1 MESRAGTNNQ
11 LHSLTPM
18 RGIAALW
25 VVLYHY
31 AVWYFPAIEP
41 GRYSHLLDKG
51 YLAVDMFFMLSG
63 FVMTHV
69 YWRAFVKE
77 GGSHYWAFL
86 SARIARLYPLHLFV
100 LALFLAIAAAFR
112 GFQYAATGR
121 FDAIPM
127 EGARSL
133 SALLANLFMLQGL
146 KASELSWN
154 YPAWSISVEF
164 IAYLAFPFMLPWI
177 WRASTPAKVGLT
189 GVVVAVLS
197 LFSWLTGNNFDQW
210 DGPQTLLRC
219 LPEFL
224 LGTLLYAA
232 FTSDAGTNWLRRD
245 ATVVTTAAVA
255 LILLHLG
262 AADLF
267 AILCF
272 PVLILA
278 AVSNEG
284 YVAKLMN
291 VAPLVWLGEV
301 SYSLYLVHG
310 FVEYATTQFIDAAG
324 LGGPAA
330 FSGKASVVVMLT
342 MIGASLAM
350 SSVTYRSVESAGRRR
365 LRQMLGQTHA

>member
-1 MESRAGTNNQ
+1 
-11 LHSLTPM
+11 
-18 RGIAALW
+18 
-25 VVLYHY
+25 
-31 AVWYFPAIEP
+31 
-41 GRYSHLLDKG
+41 
-51 YLAVDMFFMLSG
+51 
-63 FVMTHV
+63 
-69 YWRAFVKE
+69 
-77 GGSHYWAFL
+77 
-86 SARIARLYPLHLFV
+86 
-100 LALFLAIAAAFR
+100 
-112 GFQYAATGR
+112 
-121 FDAIPM
+121 
-127 EGARSL
+127 
-133 SALLANLFMLQGL
+133 
-146 KASELSWN
+146 
-154 YPAWSISVEF
+154 VEF

-365 LRQMLGQTHA
+365 LRQMLGQAHA